1 MVGLNL
7 ENNIPSYGDY
17 MNKGLIHLY
26 YGNGKGKTTA
36 AFGLALRASGRGKKV
51 VIVQFLKSSPSGE
64 ITALKNISN
73 ITILR
78 GKGGTSF
85 TFSMDKKEREETYA
99 IHNQNFS
106 AAIELAKTEKC
117 QLLILDEVLDAIQA
131 ELLDYNL
138 FSQFL
143 YSKPEQLEIVITGH
157 NPGKNLLEIADY
169 VTEMVNH
176 KHPYD
181 KGIPAREGIEY

>member
-1 MVGLNL
+1 
-7 ENNIPSYGDY
+7 

-36 AFGLALRASGRGKKV
+36 ALGLALRASGRGKKV
-51 VIVQFLKSSPSGE
+51 VIVQFLKNSPTGE
-64 ITALKNISN
+64 IIALKNIPN

-78 GKGGTSF
+78 GKAGAPF
-85 TFSMDKKEREETYA
+85 TFSMDKKKREETYA
-99 IHNQNFS
+99 IHNQNLS
-106 AAIELAKTEKC
+106 VAIELVKTGKC
-117 QLLILDEVLDAIQA
+117 QLLVLDEVLDAIQA
-131 ELLDYNL
+131 ELLDYKL

-157 NPGKNLLEIADY
+157 TLEKNLLEIADY

-181 KGIPAREGIEY
+181 KGISAREGIEY